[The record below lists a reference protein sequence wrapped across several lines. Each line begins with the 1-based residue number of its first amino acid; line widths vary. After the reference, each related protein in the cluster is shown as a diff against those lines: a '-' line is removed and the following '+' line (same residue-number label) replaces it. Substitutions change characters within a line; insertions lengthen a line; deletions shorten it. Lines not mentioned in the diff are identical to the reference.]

1 VEINRIISH
10 SSRGVILAEYVI
22 RRLLIIHVHLGG
34 MLFSLFR
41 ELVRCC
47 SIAAFVGLV
56 CLSRWLA
63 SYLTMRLSREGG
75 RGELTLSKQLDR
87 FAASCRARS
96 RSRSY
101 SASASPL

>member
-10 SSRGVILAEYVI
+10 SSGGVILAEYVI

-34 MLFSLFR
+34 MLFSLLR

-56 CLSRWLA
+56 CLSRWSA
-63 SYLTMRLSREGG
+63 KVSYNAFVKRGG
-75 RGELTLSKQLDR
+75 GGS
-87 FAASCRARS
+87 
-96 RSRSY
+96 
-101 SASASPL
+101 